1 MIDIDIDALDPATA
15 ARGSRTAKPS
25 VPEKAKMKLEPK
37 EQLQT
42 PQLVKAATRRQNV
55 PSQPAVVDIIDLTQ
69 DDDESSDYMLP
80 ATSSSAPGWDEPLP
94 DNQSDVDV
102 WARVDIDAL
111 AAAWH
116 YTIDVP
122 TQKAEISLADDS
134 GAGVDADQE
143 DAEETLSRTIHKE
156 DFARMEVLGQFN
168 LGFII
173 ARLRHRTS
181 AATSRDSNQGSRSSD
196 AVDLT
201 LDDLFIIDQHASDER
216 YNFETLQATTKMETQ
231 KLLRCGLLYP
241 TSIDTYNA
249 DDNLSLQ
256 PSTTRV
262 DCS

>member
-15 ARGSRTAKPS
+15 TRGSRTAKSS

-42 PQLVKAATRRQNV
+42 PQPVKAATRRRNV
-55 PSQPAVVDIIDLTQ
+55 PSQPAVADIIDLTQ

-94 DNQSDVDV
+94 DNQSDVDI

-111 AAAWH
+111 VAAWH
-116 YTIDVP
+116 HTIDAP
-122 TQKAEISLADDS
+122 TQKAGVSLADDS

-143 DAEETLSRTIHKE
+143 DAEETLSRTIHKG

-173 ARLRHRTS
+173 ARLRHRAS

-196 AVDLT
+196 AVDVT

-231 KLLRCGLLYP
+231 KLLRCGLLYL
-241 TSIDTYNA
+241 TSIDSYNA

-262 DCS
+262 DCG